1 MFTMNCHERIKLV
14 GGGGGG
20 VKIVLDKGAGA
31 SEGDDSSCDCV
42 VYLLSGIGNP
52 HCYSQT

>member
-1 MFTMNCHERIKLV
+1 MNCHERIKLV